1 MANQL
6 ESTVFNYDA
15 TKDGRRD
22 ISSVWLYSGVPVK
35 NGENSVS
42 KEQWTIIQASDRYKS
57 AMKKDKSIFTIVEE
71 TKAKQQANETAVKA
85 KKKAEE

>member
-6 ESTVFNYDA
+6 ENTVFQYDA

-22 ISSVWLYSGVPVK
+22 ISSVWFYNGVPVK
-35 NGENSVS
+35 DGKNSVS
-42 KEQWTIIQASDRYKS
+42 KEQWKTIQASDRYKS
-57 AMKKDKSIFTIVEE
+57 AMKKDKSIFKIVEE